1 MNKIV
6 IIDSDKCI
14 GCQACVEICPK
25 KILYIKDSVCKVTD
39 ETQCDKLK
47 GCEHVCP
54 TAAIKIH

>member
-14 GCQACVEICPK
+14 GGGACTEICPK
-25 KILYIKDSVCKVTD
+25 KILYIQDNVCKVTD
-39 ETQCDKLK
+39 ENKCDKSK
-47 GCEHVCP
+47 GCENVCP